1 MFFAS
6 TELLLVSQVSI
17 TAPGGYFGREGHFN
31 DQIVGLLRVNPSYF
45 PDHFKIGG
53 VWRLHHSCFFVAFH

>member
-6 TELLLVSQVSI
+6 TKLLLVSQVSI
-17 TAPGGYFGREGHFN
+17 TIPARYFRREGYFN
-31 DQIVGLLRVNPSYF
+31 DQIVGLLRVKLSYF
-45 PDHFKIGG
+45 PDHFEIGG